1 MVTATAAAAAAAAA
15 AVAVAAAAAAAT
27 ATAAETGGLIFV
39 RGYVVTYRPGA
50 EIVWVSIPAGYIPGI
65 SCQIILLPR
74 INMGFV

>member
-1 MVTATAAAAAAAAA
+1 MVAATAAAAAAAAA
-15 AVAVAAAAAAAT
+15 ATVT
-27 ATAAETGGLIFV
+27 ETGGLIFV
-39 RGYVVTYRPGA
+39 WGYVVTYRPGA